1 LAPPG
6 MAVDEVFFV
15 PGTPAI
21 VAAAA
26 EGAARGGGSR
36 QVVAAAVA
44 AAVRTC
50 LLRGGVA
57 KGEVVEEVH
66 VSQEVDKRVGA
77 IKPVIREQVHT
88 ALEGRQAKLS
98 GVTRLRRNVAAHVDF
113 GDGGLVVDASAAVQ
127 RRRQRGGRRCRA
139 DHRGVGL
146 GLMTFEERHR
156 VEAGIISNN

>member
-1 LAPPG
+1 MAPPG

-77 IKPVIREQVHT
+77 IKPVIREQVH
-88 ALEGRQAKLS
+88 AAWRAGRPS
-98 GVTRLRRNVAAHVDF
+98 W
-113 GDGGLVVDASAAVQ
+113 
-127 RRRQRGGRRCRA
+127 RA
-139 DHRGVGL
+139 
-146 GLMTFEERHR
+146 
-156 VEAGIISNN
+156 